1 MERVAG
7 PLGTELL
14 YLLTGT
20 KPDPTKSEDLLLPA
34 FWNQIM
40 TKYNWQ
46 DKSTDPLKRRILN
59 LAKRGL
65 IPTAAMPAISKIS
78 QVGLAYTVPTDLR
91 ARPMMETI
99 KKAQKAYVPLED
111 YVTREGGAI
120 EFTPELYNLLG
131 IDDDK

>member
-1 MERVAG
+1 M
-7 PLGTELL
+7 
-14 YLLTGT
+14 
-20 KPDPTKSEDLLLPA
+20 
-34 FWNQIM
+34 
-40 TKYNWQ
+40 
-46 DKSTDPLKRRILN
+46 
-59 LAKRGL
+59 AKRGL

-99 KKAQKAYVPLED
+99 KKAQKANVPLED

-120 EFTPELYNLLG
+120 EFTPELYHLFG